1 MKYLEVESSTV
12 ELKREIPSFNQIA
25 RTAVSFANLYGGRI
39 VIGVN
44 DDRTINGINDE
55 LVDKLLNTLGE
66 SIFTLTSP
74 AIIPSI
80 HVKREGDKS
89 IIVID
94 VPEGMQKPYFL
105 SSEGLAKGTY
115 VRSGRSSLRATSEV
129 IDNLRWQSRGKN
141 YDEQPLFRS
150 IVEDLDKKQIL
161 DFINSIGY
169 KEKRELAQLSSLR
182 EYKILVEDSG
192 RTYPTKGGMLLFGQK
207 IDRFF
212 SEAYIVV
219 SVFSN
224 EKDRVISATIDCS
237 GSIMS
242 QIKNA
247 YDFIIKNLSK
257 SVKIKNLKRDEK
269 LEIPSVAIREALV
282 NAVAHRDYSIAGPI
296 KIGIYPNRIEIFNPG
311 IFPGPIPQHELK
323 SGITYIR
330 NSVICRVLREVGM
343 VEKLG
348 TGLATIF
355 NSYEKANLK
364 EPSIIEG
371 DGYVKCI
378 LPREMKLVSENQNA
392 DREDSY
398 QIERL
403 IEQYDSF
410 QMQDIVGKYSA
421 SRSSIGRILGKLVR
435 DGRLIKRG
443 KGRGVSYEKAK

>member
-1 MKYLEVESSTV
+1 
-12 ELKREIPSFNQIA
+12 
-25 RTAVSFANLYGGRI
+25 
-39 VIGVN
+39 
-44 DDRTINGINDE
+44 
-55 LVDKLLNTLGE
+55 
-66 SIFTLTSP
+66 
-74 AIIPSI
+74 
-80 HVKREGDKS
+80 
-89 IIVID
+89 
-94 VPEGMQKPYFL
+94 
-105 SSEGLAKGTY
+105 
-115 VRSGRSSLRATSEV
+115 
-129 IDNLRWQSRGKN
+129 
-141 YDEQPLFRS
+141 
-150 IVEDLDKKQIL
+150 
-161 DFINSIGY
+161 
-169 KEKRELAQLSSLR
+169 
-182 EYKILVEDSG
+182 
-192 RTYPTKGGMLLFGQK
+192 
-207 IDRFF
+207 
-212 SEAYIVV
+212 
-219 SVFSN
+219 
-224 EKDRVISATIDCS
+224 
-237 GSIMS
+237 MS